1 MRSRIEAYIPAAL
14 EAVREVEIADKD
26 DIVPSQFNGYIASF
40 AASIRQAG
48 LVATVLFYENSIGS
62 EKDRAKVI
70 KAIERIMDASLVSAG
85 GIAQAERDRVDDAA
99 VALKLAVRTFTLK
112 KDLK

>member
-14 EAVREVEIADKD
+14 EAVRGVEIADKNG
-26 DIVPSQFNGYIASF
+26 IVPSQFNGYIASF

-48 LVATVLFYENSIGS
+48 LVATVLFYENSSGS
-62 EKDRAKVI
+62 EEDRAKVI
-70 KAIERIMDASLVSAG
+70 KAIERIMGASLVSG

-112 KDLK
+112 KDLE